1 MREEAQGAG
10 ADATLAVIAERDSHA
25 AEPPRPVAAAM
36 AAADVVLAPTVQ
48 SLSHTA
54 ARKAASEAGVRIA
67 TLPGVT
73 AEMLARVMGADM
85 AELRRRGRAV
95 AAALDRGEE
104 ARITCAHG
112 SDLRLGLEGRTGD
125 PRRRRADRARSLRQP
140 ALRRGVRRAA
150 GGDRGGDAGRR
161 RLDRRGRAARRAGH
175 AHRPRRPPDRGHRH
189 SRRHPAGAADRPRP
203 GWDERRRAWDRHQ
216 REGDPH
222 RQRPRGREDPRH
234 RPRRLRRLGGDRRHG
249 PGPRP
254 PRLRGAGA
262 DRGNRRRG
270 DRPRRRAAHLR

>member
-1 MREEAQGAG
+1 M
-10 ADATLAVIAERDSHA
+10 V
-25 AEPPRPVAAAM
+25 
-36 AAADVVLAPTVQ
+36 AADVVLAPTIQ

-73 AEMLARVMGADM
+73 AEMLARVMSADM

-112 SDLRLGLEGRTGD
+112 SDLRLGPRGPPGD
-125 PRRRRADRARSLRQP
+125 PRRRRADRARRLRQP
-140 ALRRGVRRAA
+140 ALRRGLHRARWRGPAEGTLVVDGSIA
-150 GGDRGGDAGRR
+150 GVGT
-161 RLDRRGRAARRAGH
+161 ARRAGH
-175 AHRPRRPPDRGHRH
+175 ADRPRRPPDRGHRH

-203 GWDERRRAWDRHQ
+203 GRHERRRAGDRHQ

-234 RPRRLRRLGGDRRHG
+234 RARRLRRLGGDRRHG
-249 PGPRP
+249 PGPGP
-254 PRLRGAGA
+254 PRLRGARA

-270 DRPRRRAAHLR
+270 DRPRRRAAPLR